1 LGLQRDRTRRRG
13 GQAGQQC
20 ACSRNDAARAGERGP
35 RAGAGAIVARF
46 HAGAPGTAP
55 RAGSAEVE
63 RASSLPACG
72 HSERTVFGRTGSR
85 ASGRGT
91 GPGCAACRRAICAG
105 KSFRITCASPDCG
118 ATIDVFRRGANGD
131 IGSAAERGCFQCT
144 STGSANGRAADAS
157 WSRTA
162 TGRS

>member
-13 GQAGQQC
+13 GQQC

-63 RASSLPACG
+63 RASSLPAGG
-72 HSERTVFGRTGSR
+72 HSERTVSGRTGSR
-85 ASGRGT
+85 TSGRGT
-91 GPGCAACRRAICAG
+91 GPGSGCAACRGATCAG

-131 IGSAAERGCFQCT
+131 IGSAAERGCFQRT

-157 WSRTA
+157 CSRTA